1 MKPQPARVS
10 YFFKGGYTDIGNA
23 LLGSWRA
30 SLGPCTYE
38 LRRIGDTFSD
48 HHFFAAIFLLL
59 IDLLIFPVVT
69 LIGVAVS
76 LVISTVLL
84 VLFALMMAVIYLLFM
99 LLKTVDTIF
108 CILYRISHKCPRCQQ
123 KFMHP
128 VYICPKCNARHDRLV
143 PSKYGIWMRRCNC
156 GQKLPTTFLNGRQK
170 LSAVCPHCQ
179 TSHAAAVESNSR
191 DICCI
196 PVIGGRA
203 AGKTCYISSALVGLQ
218 QRFTASGW
226 NFRYLYDINDEYADN
241 IGMIRRGVC
250 PPQTGD
256 MRLKY
261 YKFAA
266 NKKKKDIQNII
277 TLCDVGGE
285 AYAQG
290 TGAQNITDQIGFRYA
305 EGLLM
310 VIDPLSIPDYRR
322 EISSAVSLDGYR
334 GSTKS
339 IDDVLSIVVHTMDN
353 MLKLSYKQKIRTRLA
368 VVFTKCDIPG
378 LDSLIGDE
386 AVRKYRA
393 AHPRISEKEA
403 RNRVCLEFLQ
413 RYNQQNFVNSL
424 RSKFKDVQ
432 FFTCS
437 ALGHVQNGQQFSSR
451 GVEEP
456 VLWLLSKCKTPI
468 RLKVRKS
475 TKKRTAMKMKES
487 IRRG

>member
-10 YFFKGGYTDIGNA
+10 YFFQDGYADVGNA
-23 LLGSWRA
+23 LVRSWRA
-30 SLGPCTYE
+30 SLAPCMYE
-38 LRRIGDTFSD
+38 LRRIGDNFSD

-76 LVISTVLL
+76 LVISAVLL
-84 VLFALMMAVIYLLFM
+84 VLFALMMSVIYLLFM
-99 LLKTVDTIF
+99 LLKTVDTAF
-108 CILYRISHKCPRCQQ
+108 CLLYRISHKCPRCQQ

-128 VYICPKCNARHDRLV
+128 IYICPKCNARHDRLV
-143 PSKYGIWMRRCNC
+143 PSKYGIWQRRCNC

-170 LSAVCPHCQ
+170 LSAICPCCQ
-179 TSHAAAVESNSR
+179 TSHATAVESNSR

-203 AGKTCYISSALVGLQ
+203 AGKTCYISSAIVGLQ
-218 QRFTASGW
+218 QRFAASGW

-241 IGMIRRGVC
+241 IGRIQRGVC
-250 PPQTGD
+250 PPQTSD

-261 YKFAA
+261 YKFAVR
-266 NKKKKDIQNII
+266 KKQKDIQNVIS
-277 TLCDVGGE
+277 LCDVGGE

-290 TGAQNITDQIGFRYA
+290 SGAQNITDQIGFRYA

-310 VIDPLSIPDYRR
+310 VIDPLSIPDYRK
-322 EISSAVSLDGYR
+322 EISTTVSLSAYR

-339 IDDVLSIVVHTMDN
+339 IDDVLSIVVNTMDN
-353 MLKLSYKQKIRTRLA
+353 MLKLSYKKKIQTNLA

-378 LDSLIGDE
+378 LDRLIGDE
-386 AVRKYRA
+386 AVQNYRKT
-393 AHPRISEKEA
+393 HPRVSEMEA

-413 RYNQQNFVNSL
+413 RYNQHNFVNSL
-424 RSKFKDVQ
+424 RSKFKKIQ

-437 ALGHVQNGQQFSSR
+437 ALGHVENGQQFASQ

-456 VLWLLSKCKTPI
+456 VLWLLSKCQTPI
-468 RLKVRKS
+468 RLKLRKRRKNDS
-475 TKKRTAMKMKES
+475 AMKVS
-487 IRRG
+487 TRIG